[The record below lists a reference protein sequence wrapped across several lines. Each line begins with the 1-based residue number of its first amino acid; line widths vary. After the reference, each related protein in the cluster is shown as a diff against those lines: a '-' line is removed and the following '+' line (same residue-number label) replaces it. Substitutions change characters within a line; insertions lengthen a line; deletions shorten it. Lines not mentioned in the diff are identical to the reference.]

1 MFKVQFVA
9 KLQRKS
15 SPIKHENLSDMSK
28 INLVKSKNNGSVQ
41 EKLKAIMNFD
51 KIINSS
57 LDSLWIADEN
67 GKILQ
72 VNQVGLKLY
81 NLALDDVINKN
92 VDELLEKGLFD
103 RSIIREV
110 IRTQK
115 SHMVINK
122 LRNGKQ
128 LLRVANP
135 IFSENGKLTLVIVH
149 ERDMTELYLLKSH
162 LEKSHA
168 ISEGYRSQLKYLTA
182 QNGHLFKANIRSAI
196 MYQVMEKAIRLS
208 QVDTTI
214 LLQGEAGVGKG
225 YFATLIHDA
234 SPRKDKPFIRVDAG
248 AIPEQ
253 LIESELFGYEG
264 GAFTGALKRGKPGYF
279 EIAEEGT
286 LFLDEIAEIPVQV
299 QAKLLRFLEN
309 GEIVRVGDTTTKTI
323 NTRVI
328 AATNKRL
335 DKMVEEGKFRRDL
348 FFRLNVIPLTI
359 PPLRERV
366 DDIPPLIYY
375 FLKKFNQKYSTQK
388 AIFPKALECLCSYSF
403 PGNIRELSNLIE
415 QLVVLLPH
423 DKIDI
428 EDIPSYIRTEY
439 NNSENTPLVHGWN
452 LQETVAEIEKNLI
465 TRAIK
470 NFGSQRKA
478 ANPLGIDHSTLS
490 RKIKKYGIRRN

>member
-1 MFKVQFVA
+1 MSET
-9 KLQRKS
+9 KL
-15 SPIKHENLSDMSK
+15 
-28 INLVKSKNNGSVQ
+28 INRDNNGSVQ
-41 EKLKAIMNFD
+41 KKLKAIMNFD

-72 VNQVGLKLY
+72 VNQIGLKLY
-81 NLALDDVINKN
+81 NLSPNDVINKN
-92 VDELLEKGLFD
+92 VDELLEKGVFD
-103 RSIIREV
+103 RSIIKEV
-110 IRTQK
+110 IRTKK

-122 LRNGKQ
+122 LKNVKQ
-128 LLRVANP
+128 LLRVGNP
-135 IFSENGKLTLVIVH
+135 IFNKNGELSLVIIY
-149 ERDMTELYLLKSH
+149 ERDMTELYLLKSD

-168 ISEGYRSQLKYLTA
+168 ISEGYRSQLKQLTT
-182 QNGHLFKANIRSAI
+182 QDGQWSKANIRSSI
-196 MYQVMEKAIRLS
+196 MYRVMEKAIRLS

-225 YFATLIHDA
+225 YFADLIHNT
-234 SPRKDKPFIRVDAG
+234 SPRKDKPLIRVDAG

-264 GAFTGALKRGKPGYF
+264 GAFTGALRRGKPGYI

-286 LFLDEIAEIPVQV
+286 LFLDEIAEIPLQIQV
-299 QAKLLRFLEN
+299 KLLRFLEN
-309 GEIVRVGDTTTKTI
+309 NQIVRIGDTTTKTI

-335 DKMVEEGKFRRDL
+335 DKMVEEGTFRKDL

-388 AIFPKALECLCSYSF
+388 AIFPQALECLCSYSF

-415 QLVVLLPH
+415 QLVVLLPN

-428 EDIPSYIRTEY
+428 EDIPSHIRTSY
-439 NNSENTPLVHGWN
+439 NSSKNTLPAHGWN
-452 LQETVAEIEKNLI
+452 LQKTVAEIEKDLI
-465 TRAIK
+465 ARAIK

-478 ANPLGIDHSTLS
+478 AEPLGINHSTLS
-490 RKIKKYGIRRN
+490 RKIKKYGI

>member
-1 MFKVQFVA
+1 M
-9 KLQRKS
+9 R
-15 SPIKHENLSDMSK
+15 K
-28 INLVKSKNNGSVQ
+28 INLVNRENNGSVQ

-57 LDSLWIADEN
+57 LDSLWIADGN

-81 NLALDDVINKN
+81 NLSPKDVINKK
-92 VDELLEKGLFD
+92 VDELLEKGIFD

-110 IRTQK
+110 IRTEK

-122 LRNGKQ
+122 LKNGKQ

-135 IFSENGKLTLVIVH
+135 IFNENGKLTLVIVY
-149 ERDMTELYLLKSH
+149 ERDMTELYLLKSD
-162 LEKSHA
+162 LEKSYA
-168 ISEGYRSQLKYLTA
+168 ISEGYRSQLKQLTT
-182 QNGHLFKANIRSAI
+182 QDGHWSKANIRSAI
-196 MYQVMEKAIRLS
+196 MYKVMEKAVRLS

-225 YFATLIHDA
+225 YFANLIHNA

-264 GAFTGALKRGKPGYF
+264 GAFTGALNKGKPGYF

-286 LFLDEIAEIPVQV
+286 LFLDEIAEIPLQIQV
-299 QAKLLRFLEN
+299 KLLRFLEN
-309 GEIVRVGDTTTKTI
+309 NQIVRIGDTTTKTI

-335 DKMVEEGKFRRDL
+335 DKMVEEGKFRKDL
-348 FFRLNVIPLTI
+348 FFRLNVIPLSI

-366 DDIPPLIYY
+366 EDIPPLIYY

-388 AIFPKALECLCSYSF
+388 AIFPQALECICSYSF

-415 QLVVLLPH
+415 QLVVLLPS

-428 EDIPSYIRTEY
+428 EDIPSQIRIGY
-439 NNSENTPLVHGWN
+439 NNSKNTILTHGWN
-452 LQETVAEIEKNLI
+452 LQETVAEIEKDLI
-465 TRAIK
+465 TRAIE

-478 ANPLGIDHSTLS
+478 AEPLGIDHSTLS
-490 RKIKKYGIRRN
+490 RKIKKYGIRKN

>member
-1 MFKVQFVA
+1 
-9 KLQRKS
+9 
-15 SPIKHENLSDMSK
+15 MSK
-28 INLVKSKNNGSVQ
+28 TDLLNKEPNGSIQ
-41 EKLKAIMNFD
+41 KKLNAIMNFD

-81 NLALDDVINKN
+81 NLSPDEVINKN
-92 VDELLEKGLFD
+92 VDELLGKGVFE
-103 RSIIREV
+103 RSIIPEV
-110 IRTQK
+110 IRTEK
-115 SHMVINK
+115 AHMVINK
-122 LRNGKQ
+122 LPNGKQ

-135 IFSENGKLTLVIVH
+135 IFNKNGELSLVVVH
-149 ERDMTELYLLKSH
+149 ERDMTELYLLKSD

-168 ISEGYRSQLKYLTA
+168 ISEGYRSQLKQLTT
-182 QNGHLFKANIRSAI
+182 QDGHWSEANIRSSI
-196 MYQVMEKAIRLS
+196 MYRVMEKAIRLS

-225 YFATLIHDA
+225 YFANLIHNA
-234 SPRKDKPFIRVDAG
+234 SPRKDKPLIRVDAG

-264 GAFTGALKRGKPGYF
+264 GAFTGALKKGKPGYI

-286 LFLDEIAEIPVQV
+286 LFLDEIAEIPLQIQV
-299 QAKLLRFLEN
+299 KLLRFLEN
-309 GEIVRVGDTTTKTI
+309 NEIVRVGDTTTKTI

-328 AATNKRL
+328 AATNKKL
-335 DKMVEEGKFRRDL
+335 DKMVEDGTFRKDL

-375 FLKKFNQKYSTQK
+375 FLKKFNRKYSTQK
-388 AIFPKALECLCSYSF
+388 AIFPKALECLCAYSF

-415 QLVVLLPH
+415 QLVVLLPG

-428 EDIPSYIRTEY
+428 EDIPSHIRRGY
-439 NNSENTPLVHGWN
+439 NSGKITPLAHGWN
-452 LQETVAEIEKNLI
+452 LQKTVAEIEKDLI
-465 TRAIK
+465 ARAIK

-478 ANPLGIDHSTLS
+478 AKPLGINHSTLS
-490 RKIKKYGIRRN
+490 RKIKKYGI

>member
-1 MFKVQFVA
+1 
-9 KLQRKS
+9 
-15 SPIKHENLSDMSK
+15 MSK
-28 INLVKSKNNGSVQ
+28 TDLLNKEPNGSIQ
-41 EKLKAIMNFD
+41 KKLNAIMNFD

-81 NLALDDVINKN
+81 NLSPDEVINKN
-92 VDELLEKGLFD
+92 VDELLGKGVFE
-103 RSIIREV
+103 RSIIPEV
-110 IRTQK
+110 IRTEK
-115 SHMVINK
+115 AHMVINK
-122 LRNGKQ
+122 LPNGKQ

-135 IFSENGKLTLVIVH
+135 IFNKNGELSLVVVH
-149 ERDMTELYLLKSH
+149 ERDMTELYLLKSD

-168 ISEGYRSQLKYLTA
+168 ISEGYRSQLKQLTT
-182 QNGHLFKANIRSAI
+182 QDGHWSEANIRSSI
-196 MYQVMEKAIRLS
+196 MYRVMEKAIRLS

-225 YFATLIHDA
+225 YFANLIHNA
-234 SPRKDKPFIRVDAG
+234 SPRKDKPLIRVDAG

-264 GAFTGALKRGKPGYF
+264 GAFTGALKKGKPGYI

-286 LFLDEIAEIPVQV
+286 LFLDEIAEIPLQIQV
-299 QAKLLRFLEN
+299 KLLRFLEN
-309 GEIVRVGDTTTKTI
+309 NEIVRVGDTTTKTI

-328 AATNKRL
+328 AATNKKL
-335 DKMVEEGKFRRDL
+335 DKMVEDGTFRKDL

-375 FLKKFNQKYSTQK
+375 FLKKFNRKYSTQK
-388 AIFPKALECLCSYSF
+388 AIFPKALECLCAYSF

-415 QLVVLLPH
+415 QLVVLLPG

-428 EDIPSYIRTEY
+428 EDIPSHIRTDY
-439 NNSENTPLVHGWN
+439 NSGKITPLAHGWN
-452 LQETVAEIEKNLI
+452 LQKTVAEIEKDLI
-465 TRAIK
+465 ARAIK

-478 ANPLGIDHSTLS
+478 AKPLGINHSTLS
-490 RKIKKYGIRRN
+490 RKIKKYGI

>member
-1 MFKVQFVA
+1 
-9 KLQRKS
+9 
-15 SPIKHENLSDMSK
+15 MSK
-28 INLVKSKNNGSVQ
+28 INFVNRENNGSVQ
-41 EKLKAIMNFD
+41 DKLKAIMNFD

-72 VNQVGLKLY
+72 VNQVALKLY
-81 NLALDDVINKN
+81 NLSLDDVINKN
-92 VDELLEKGLFD
+92 VDELLEKGVFD

-110 IRTQK
+110 IRTEK

-122 LRNGKQ
+122 LKNGKQ

-135 IFSENGKLTLVIVH
+135 IFNENGKLTLVIVY
-149 ERDMTELYLLKSH
+149 ERDMTELYLLKTD

-168 ISEGYRSQLKYLTA
+168 ISEGYRSQLKQLTA
-182 QNGHLFKANIRSAI
+182 QNRHWSKANIRSAI
-196 MYQVMEKAIRLS
+196 MYKVMEKAVRLS

-225 YFATLIHDA
+225 YFANLIHNT

-264 GAFTGALKRGKPGYF
+264 GAFTGALIKGKPGYF

-286 LFLDEIAEIPVQV
+286 LFLDEIAEIPLQIQV
-299 QAKLLRFLEN
+299 KLLRFLEN
-309 GEIVRVGDTTTKTI
+309 SQIVRVGDTTTKTI

-335 DKMVEEGKFRRDL
+335 DKMVEEGKFRKDL

-366 DDIPPLIYY
+366 EDIPPLIYY

-388 AIFPKALECLCSYSF
+388 AIFPQALECICSYSF

-415 QLVVLLPH
+415 QLVVLLPS

-428 EDIPSYIRTEY
+428 EDIPSHIRIGY
-439 NNSENTPLVHGWN
+439 HNSKNTLLAHGWN
-452 LQETVAEIEKNLI
+452 LPAAKAKLEKELI
-465 TRAIK
+465 ARALEAY
-470 NFGSQRKA
+470 GSQRKA
-478 ANPLGIDHSTLS
+478 AVHLGVDHSTLA
-490 RKIKKYGIRRN
+490 RKIKKHNIQKNNLKQ

>member
-1 MFKVQFVA
+1 
-9 KLQRKS
+9 
-15 SPIKHENLSDMSK
+15 MSK
-28 INLVKSKNNGSVQ
+28 INFANRENNGSVQ

-72 VNQVGLKLY
+72 VNQVALKLY
-81 NLALDDVINKN
+81 NLSLDDVINKN
-92 VDELLEKGLFD
+92 VDELLEKGIFD

-110 IRTQK
+110 IRTEK

-122 LRNGKQ
+122 LKNGKQ
-128 LLRVANP
+128 LFRVANP
-135 IFSENGKLTLVIVH
+135 IFNENGKLNLVIVH
-149 ERDMTELYLLKSH
+149 ERDMTELYLLKTD

-168 ISEGYRSQLKYLTA
+168 ISEGYRSQLKQLAA
-182 QNGHLFKANIRSAI
+182 QNGHWSEANIRSAI
-196 MYQVMEKAIRLS
+196 MYKVMEKAVRLS

-225 YFATLIHDA
+225 YFANLIHNA

-264 GAFTGALKRGKPGYF
+264 GAFTGALIKGKLGYF

-286 LFLDEIAEIPVQV
+286 LFLDEIAEIPLQIQV
-299 QAKLLRFLEN
+299 KLLRFLEN
-309 GEIVRVGDTTTKTI
+309 SQIVRVGDTTTKTI

-335 DKMVEEGKFRRDL
+335 DNMVEEGKFRKDL

-366 DDIPPLIYY
+366 EDIPPLIYY

-388 AIFPKALECLCSYSF
+388 AIFPQALECLCSYSF

-415 QLVVLLPH
+415 QLVVLLPS

-428 EDIPSYIRTEY
+428 EDIPSHIRKGY
-439 NNSENTPLVHGWN
+439 NNNKNTLSAHGWN
-452 LQETVAEIEKNLI
+452 LQETVAEVEKDLI
-465 TRAIK
+465 ARAIE

-478 ANPLGIDHSTLS
+478 ADLLGIDHSTLS
-490 RKIKKYGIRRN
+490 RKIKKYGIRKNNLTQ

>member
-1 MFKVQFVA
+1 
-9 KLQRKS
+9 
-15 SPIKHENLSDMSK
+15 MSK
-28 INLVKSKNNGSVQ
+28 INLVNRENNGSVQ

-81 NLALDDVINKN
+81 NLSPNDVINKN
-92 VDELLEKGLFD
+92 VDELLEKGIFD

-110 IRTQK
+110 ILTEK

-122 LRNGKQ
+122 LKNGKQ

-135 IFSENGKLTLVIVH
+135 IFNENGKLTLVIVH
-149 ERDMTELYLLKSH
+149 ERDMTELYLLKSD
-162 LEKSHA
+162 LEKSYA
-168 ISEGYRSQLKYLTA
+168 ISEGYRSQLKQLTT
-182 QNGHLFKANIRSAI
+182 QDGHWSKANIRSAI
-196 MYQVMEKAIRLS
+196 MYKVMEKAVRLS

-225 YFATLIHDA
+225 YFANLIHNA

-264 GAFTGALKRGKPGYF
+264 GAFTGALIKGKPGYF

-286 LFLDEIAEIPVQV
+286 LFLDEIAEIPLQIQV
-299 QAKLLRFLEN
+299 KLLRFLEN
-309 GEIVRVGDTTTKTI
+309 SQIVRVGDTTTKTI
-323 NTRVI
+323 NTRVV

-335 DKMVEEGKFRRDL
+335 ENMVEEGKFRKDL

-366 DDIPPLIYY
+366 EDIPPLIYY

-388 AIFPKALECLCSYSF
+388 AIFPQALECLCSYSF

-415 QLVVLLPH
+415 QLVVLLPS

-428 EDIPSYIRTEY
+428 EDIPSHIRIGY
-439 NNSENTPLVHGWN
+439 NNSKNTLLAHGWN
-452 LQETVAEIEKNLI
+452 LQETVAEIEKDLI
-465 TRAIK
+465 IRAIE

-478 ANPLGIDHSTLS
+478 AEPLGIDHSTLS
-490 RKIKKYGIRRN
+490 RKIKKYGIRKN

>member
-1 MFKVQFVA
+1 
-9 KLQRKS
+9 
-15 SPIKHENLSDMSK
+15 MSN
-28 INLVKSKNNGSVQ
+28 INNNSIGVTDDGASVK

-72 VNQVGLKLY
+72 VNQVALKLY
-81 NLALDDVINKN
+81 NLSLSDVINKN
-92 VDELLEKGLFD
+92 VDELLEKGIFD
-103 RSIIREV
+103 RSLILEV
-110 IRTQK
+110 IRTNK

-122 LRNGKQ
+122 LKSGKQ

-135 IFSENGKLTLVIVH
+135 IFNKNNELTLVSVQ
-149 ERDMTELYLLKSH
+149 ERDMTELYLLKSD

-168 ISEGYRSQLKYLTA
+168 ISEGYRSQLKRLTT
-182 QNGHLFKANIRSAI
+182 QDGFFSKANIRSAI
-196 MYQVMEKAIRLS
+196 MFKVMEKALRLS

-214 LLQGEAGVGKG
+214 LVQGEAGVGKG
-225 YFATLIHDA
+225 YFAHLIHDA
-234 SPRKDKPFIRVDAG
+234 SDRKDKPLIRVDAG

-264 GAFTGALKRGKPGYF
+264 GAFTGALNKGKPGYF

-286 LFLDEIAEIPVQV
+286 LFLDEIAEIPLHI

-309 GEIVRVGDTTTKTI
+309 SQIVRVGDTTIKTI

-335 DKMVEEGKFRRDL
+335 DHMVEKGTFRKDL

-366 DDIPPLIYY
+366 EDIPPLIYY

-388 AIFPKALECLCSYSF
+388 AIFPRAIECLCSYSF

-415 QLVVLLPH
+415 QLVVLLPT

-428 EDIPSYIRTEY
+428 EEIPSNIRMGY
-439 NNSENTPLVHGWN
+439 QNIKNAVPSHGWN
-452 LQETVAEIEKNLI
+452 LPQTVAETEKDLI
-465 TRAIK
+465 NRALK
-470 NFGSQRKA
+470 EFGSQRKA
-478 ANPLGIDHSTLS
+478 AEPLGIDHSTLS
-490 RKIKKYGIRRN
+490 RKIKKYCIRELLSAVKC

>member
-1 MFKVQFVA
+1 
-9 KLQRKS
+9 
-15 SPIKHENLSDMSK
+15 MSK
-28 INLVKSKNNGSVQ
+28 INLINRKNNGAVQ

-51 KIINSS
+51 KIINSA

-81 NLALDDVINKN
+81 NLSLDDVINKN
-92 VDELLEKGLFD
+92 VDELLEKGVFE

-110 IRTQK
+110 IRTEK

-122 LRNGKQ
+122 LKNGKQ
-128 LLRVANP
+128 LFRVANP
-135 IFSENGKLTLVIVH
+135 IFNENGKLNLVIVH
-149 ERDMTELYLLKSH
+149 ERDMTELYLLKTD

-168 ISEGYRSQLKYLTA
+168 ISEGYRSQLKQLA
-182 QNGHLFKANIRSAI
+182 IRDGHWSKANIRSAI
-196 MYQVMEKAIRLS
+196 MYKVMEKAVRLS
-208 QVDTTI
+208 QVDATI

-225 YFATLIHDA
+225 YFANLIHNA
-234 SPRKDKPFIRVDAG
+234 SPRQDKPFIRVDAG

-253 LIESELFGYEG
+253 LIESELFGYKG
-264 GAFTGALKRGKPGYF
+264 GAFTGALIKGKLGYF

-286 LFLDEIAEIPVQV
+286 LFLDEIAEIPLQIQV
-299 QAKLLRFLEN
+299 KLLRFLEN
-309 GEIVRVGDTTTKTI
+309 SQIVRVGDTTTKTI

-335 DKMVEEGKFRRDL
+335 DNMVEEGKFRKDL

-366 DDIPPLIYY
+366 EDIPPLIYY

-388 AIFPKALECLCSYSF
+388 AIFPQALECLCSYSF

-415 QLVVLLPH
+415 QLVVLLPG

-428 EDIPSYIRTEY
+428 EDIPSHIR
-439 NNSENTPLVHGWN
+439 NKQISINHFLQSDKLN
-452 LQETVAEIEKNLI
+452 LPAAKAKLEKELI
-465 TRAIK
+465 ARALK
-470 NFGSQRKA
+470 AYESQRKA
-478 ANPLGIDHSTLS
+478 AVHLGVDHSTLA
-490 RKIKKYGIRRN
+490 RKIKKYNIQKNNLT

>member
-1 MFKVQFVA
+1 MGETTLGDGTNRA
-9 KLQRKS
+9 
-15 SPIKHENLSDMSK
+15 
-28 INLVKSKNNGSVQ
+28 SVR

-67 GKILQ
+67 AKILQ

-81 NLALDDVINKN
+81 NLSLSDVINKN
-92 VDELLEKGLFD
+92 VDELIAKGIFD

-110 IRTQK
+110 IRTKK

-122 LRNGKQ
+122 LKNGKQ

-135 IFSENGKLTLVIVH
+135 IFDKNNKLTLVIVQ
-149 ERDMTELYLLKSH
+149 ERDMTELYLLKSD

-168 ISEGYRSQLKYLTA
+168 INEGYRSQLKQLTA
-182 QNGHLFKANIRSAI
+182 QDGFLSKANIRSAL
-196 MYQVMEKAIRLS
+196 MVKVMEKALRLS

-214 LLQGEAGVGKG
+214 LLQGEPGVGKG
-225 YFATLIHDA
+225 YFANLIHNA
-234 SPRKDKPFIRVDAG
+234 SNRKDKPFIRMDAG

-253 LIESELFGYEG
+253 LIESEMFGYEG
-264 GAFTGALKRGKPGYF
+264 GAFTGALNKGKPGYF

-286 LFLDEIAEIPVQV
+286 LFLDEIGEIPMQI
-299 QAKLLRFLEN
+299 QTKLLRFLEN
-309 GEIVRVGDTTTKTI
+309 SQLIRVGGTATKTI

-335 DKMVEEGKFRRDL
+335 DNMVEQGRFRKDL

-366 DDIPPLIYY
+366 EDIPPLIYF
-375 FLKKFNQKYSTQK
+375 FLKKFNKKYSTQK
-388 AIFPKALECLCSYSF
+388 AIFPGALECLCSYSF

-415 QLVVLLPH
+415 QLVVLLQS

-428 EDIPSYIRTEY
+428 EDLPSNIRIDYSGRKKTHPS
-439 NNSENTPLVHGWN
+439 NDWN
-452 LQETVAEIEKNLI
+452 LQRTVAEIEKDLI
-465 TRAIK
+465 SQALTK
-470 NFGSQRKA
+470 FGSQRKA
-478 ANPLGIDHSTLS
+478 AGPLGIDHSTLS
-490 RKIKKYGIRRN
+490 RKIKKYGFKKS